1 MIDYAELVLRLKQL
15 EREYHDAMLQKNNKT
30 ALLAAEELVVVAKR
44 IQAYTE
50 AACV

>member
-1 MIDYAELVLRLKQL
+1 MIDYAELVLRLKHL
-15 EREYHDAMLQKNNKT
+15 EKEYHNAMLQKNNKT
-30 ALLAAEELVVVAKR
+30 ALLAAEELVIVAKR